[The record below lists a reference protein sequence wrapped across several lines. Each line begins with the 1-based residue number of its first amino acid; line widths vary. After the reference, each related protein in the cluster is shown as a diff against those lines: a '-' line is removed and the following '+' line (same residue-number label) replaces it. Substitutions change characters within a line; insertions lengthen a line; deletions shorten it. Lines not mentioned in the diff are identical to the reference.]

1 MEAMLDIDTF
11 SLARKVTGSGPCPP
25 DEPGLDVRR
34 VARMFTSGVVAEG
47 LDCEQQA
54 WFTKAR

>member
-1 MEAMLDIDTF
+1 MLVIDTF
-11 SLARKVTGSGPCPP
+11 NLARKVTGSGP

-47 LDCEQQA
+47 LDCEQQS